1 MEIKNKYSL
10 KKLVS
15 AIDIKNLV
23 EKELQ
28 IYDISIKSRT
38 RELTQARFIYF
49 KLAKNLCRYKSLS
62 AIGRAVN
69 RDHATV
75 INGLKKYNVEANIDR
90 YMDEVYDVLYETI
103 KERFVL
109 NKASDKIT
117 IEELLKKIQQIEIKL
132 NKLENEKNN

>member
-1 MEIKNKYSL
+1 MDIGKKYIL
-10 KKLVS
+10 KKSVS

-28 IYDISIKSRT
+28 IPDIGVKTRT
-38 RELTQARFIYF
+38 RELSQARFIYF

-75 INGLKKYNVEANIDR
+75 INGLKKYNVEAKIDR
-90 YMDEVYDVLYETI
+90 YMDDVYDDL
-103 KERFVL
+103 KEIIEEKFSL
-109 NKASDKIT
+109 NKVKYKIS
-117 IEELLKKIQQIEIKL
+117 IDELIKKIEQIEIKL
-132 NKLENEKNN
+132 NKLQYEKNN

>member
-1 MEIKNKYSL
+1 MNIGKKYIL
-10 KKLVS
+10 KKSVS
-15 AIDIKNLV
+15 AVDIKNLV

-28 IYDISIKSRT
+28 IPDIGVKTRT
-38 RELTQARFIYF
+38 RELSQARFIYF

-75 INGLKKYNVEANIDR
+75 INGLKKYNVEARIDR
-90 YMDEVYDVLYETI
+90 YMDDVYDDL
-103 KERFVL
+103 KEIIEEKFSL
-109 NKASDKIT
+109 NKVKYKIS
-117 IEELLKKIQQIEIKL
+117 IDELIKKIEQIEIKL

>member
-1 MEIKNKYSL
+1 MDIGKKYIL
-10 KKLVS
+10 KKSVS

-28 IYDISIKSRT
+28 IPDIGVKTRT
-38 RELTQARFIYF
+38 RELSQARFIYF

-75 INGLKKYNVEANIDR
+75 INGLKKYNVEAKIDR
-90 YMDEVYDVLYETI
+90 YMDDVYEDL
-103 KERFVL
+103 KEIIEEKFSL
-109 NKASDKIT
+109 NKVKYKIS
-117 IEELLKKIQQIEIKL
+117 IDELIKKIEQIEIKL
-132 NKLENEKNN
+132 NKLQYEKNN

>member
-1 MEIKNKYSL
+1 MDIGKKYIL
-10 KKLVS
+10 KKSVS
-15 AIDIKNLV
+15 AVDIKNLV

-28 IYDISIKSRT
+28 IPDIGVKTRT
-38 RELTQARFIYF
+38 RELSQARFIYF

-90 YMDEVYDVLYETI
+90 YMDDVYDDL
-103 KERFVL
+103 KEIIEEKFSL
-109 NKASDKIT
+109 NKVKYKIS
-117 IEELLKKIQQIEIKL
+117 IDELIKKIEQIEIKL
-132 NKLENEKNN
+132 NKLQYEKNN

>member
-1 MEIKNKYSL
+1 MDIGKKYIL
-10 KKLVS
+10 KKSVS

-28 IYDISIKSRT
+28 IPDIGVKTRT
-38 RELTQARFIYF
+38 RELSQARFIYF

-75 INGLKKYNVEANIDR
+75 INGLKKYNVEAKIDR
-90 YMDEVYDVLYETI
+90 YMDDVYDDL
-103 KERFVL
+103 KEIIEEKFSL
-109 NKASDKIT
+109 NKVKYKIN
-117 IEELLKKIQQIEIKL
+117 IDELIKKIEQIEIKL
-132 NKLENEKNN
+132 NKLQYEKNN

>member
-1 MEIKNKYSL
+1 MDIGKKYIL
-10 KKLVS
+10 KKSVS
-15 AIDIKNLV
+15 AVDIKNLV

-28 IYDISIKSRT
+28 IPDIGVKTRT
-38 RELTQARFIYF
+38 RELSQARFIYF

-75 INGLKKYNVEANIDR
+75 INGLKKYNVEARIDR
-90 YMDEVYDVLYETI
+90 YMDYVYDDL
-103 KERFVL
+103 KEIIEEKFSL
-109 NKASDKIT
+109 NKVKYKIS
-117 IEELLKKIQQIEIKL
+117 IDELIKKIEQIEIKL

>member
-1 MEIKNKYSL
+1 MEIEKKYKL

-28 IYDISIKSRT
+28 INDIGVKTRT
-38 RELTQARFIYF
+38 RELSQARFIYF
-49 KLAKNLCRYKSLS
+49 KLAKNLCRYKSLA

-75 INGLKKYNVEANIDR
+75 INGLKKYNVEAKIDR
-90 YMDEVYDVLYETI
+90 YMDDVYESLQDTI
-103 KERFVL
+103 EEKFAL
-109 NKASDKIT
+109 NKVKHKIT
-117 IEELLKKIQQIEIKL
+117 IEDLITKIEQIEIKL

>member
-1 MEIKNKYSL
+1 MDIGKKYIL
-10 KKLVS
+10 KKSVS
-15 AIDIKNLV
+15 AVDIKNLV

-28 IYDISIKSRT
+28 IPDIGVKTRT
-38 RELTQARFIYF
+38 RELSQARFIYF

-75 INGLKKYNVEANIDR
+75 INGLKKYNVEARIDR
-90 YMDEVYDVLYETI
+90 YMDDVYDDL
-103 KERFVL
+103 KEIIEEKFSL
-109 NKASDKIT
+109 NKVKYKIS
-117 IEELLKKIQQIEIKL
+117 IDELIKKIEQIEIKL